1 MDENNNY
8 ENREHHRYHND
19 CWLCDHPV
27 FKHIITALMV
37 SFGAY
42 PALHTV
48 TDWHFKRM
56 MDPAMQMRR
65 IERKMLHEQKQIENM
80 YKRNMERGMRLEE
93 QTAGYIRAEK
103 RPDAYEIIVN
113 LRPFD
118 NSDKNVEVRTDGDT
132 LIVIAAGEK
141 ETRNHDKVIKVI
153 QQFTFDDE
161 VDLSAITKTR
171 RGNNY
176 IITVPIIK

>member
-8 ENREHHRYHND
+8 ENHEHHHHHD

-37 SFGAY
+37 FLGAY
-42 PALHTV
+42 LAFYTV

-56 MDPAMQMRR
+56 LDPAMQMRR

-80 YKRNMERGMRLEE
+80 YKRNMERGMHLEE

-118 NSDKNVEVRTDGDT
+118 NSDKNVEVRTDGET
-132 LIVIAAGEK
+132 HTVIAAGEK
-141 ETRNHDKVIKVI
+141 ETRNHEKVIKVI
-153 QQFTFDDE
+153 QQFTFNDD
-161 VDLSAITKTR
+161 VDLSSITKTR
-171 RGNNY
+171 RGSNY
-176 IITVPIIK
+176 IITVPIIQ

>member
-1 MDENNNY
+1 MLWKM
-8 ENREHHRYHND
+8 R
-19 CWLCDHPV
+19 
-27 FKHIITALMV
+27 
-37 SFGAY
+37 AY
-42 PALHTV
+42 
-48 TDWHFKRM
+48 
-56 MDPAMQMRR
+56 
-65 IERKMLHEQKQIENM
+65 I
-80 YKRNMERGMRLEE
+80 
-93 QTAGYIRAEK
+93 YI
-103 RPDAYEIIVN
+103 YEIIVN